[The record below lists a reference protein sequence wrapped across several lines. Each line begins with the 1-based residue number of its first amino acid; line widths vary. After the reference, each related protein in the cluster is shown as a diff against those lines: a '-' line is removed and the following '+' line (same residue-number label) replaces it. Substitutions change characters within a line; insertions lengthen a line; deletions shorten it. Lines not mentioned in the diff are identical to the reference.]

1 MTMIFHTKL
10 LGMAVFAGLLVAMG
24 SQGQAAPANGQC
36 AKLYRGVYT
45 HSALHKAFATLDGAR
60 PSPRTVC
67 GYGDGFKLKSQ
78 AVAEGLAR
86 MHDQAE
92 EVRAFEALPYYRNQ
106 IVLLFRAL

>member
-1 MTMIFHTKL
+1 MTMRFHTKL

-67 GYGDGFKLKSQ
+67 GYGNGFKLKSQ
-78 AVAEGLAR
+78 AVA
-86 MHDQAE
+86 
-92 EVRAFEALPYYRNQ
+92 
-106 IVLLFRAL
+106 RALRECTIRRKKFELSKPCRIIAIK